1 MSLCSF
7 GNSQK
12 LTKCHLFEKVAFAFG
27 KEKCF
32 SFNGSTSSS
41 EHHQRK
47 VGPNNGLNFLVSFRI
62 PSQRQKGPKMQKNL
76 TPLKLIVHE
85 PGTFPDVHHTT
96 NSYHEIKPG
105 YHYIFGTESTSLEV
119 TKSFQ
124 EVDEQKRKCELDQTY
139 HFSNCYFQSLI
150 QHGIEQCQCVP
161 WYMKNHQSKI
171 CLGKQFLCFED
182 LMSNW
187 TLQSSTMKKCPPS
200 CSYYIYESSVTR
212 EQKLEADYDATKDD
226 IISYFLEESRIYG
239 LLQQSFIQINFA
251 NPHATVISQ
260 DAKVT
265 FADQLGSIGGT
276 FGVFL
281 GLSFVSL
288 LDEFIGMA
296 QFLVEKFQELYQL
309 YQAKSCAAKSNENKQ

>member
-1 MSLCSF
+1 MPLCSF
-7 GNSQK
+7 GNLQK
-12 LTKCHLFEKVAFAFG
+12 LNSCNAFQKGSFAFG

-32 SFNGSTSSS
+32 TFNGTTSTK
-41 EHHQRK
+41 HHQRK

-62 PSQRQKGPKMQKNL
+62 PRQKGKDL

-85 PGTFPDVHHTT
+85 PGTFPDVHHIT

-105 YHYIFGTESTSLEV
+105 YHYIFGTETTSLEV

-124 EVDEQKRKCELDQTY
+124 EVDRQKRKCELDQTY

-150 QHGIEQCQCVP
+150 QYGIKQCQCLP
-161 WYMKNHQSKI
+161 WYMKKHQKEAI
-171 CLGKQFLCFED
+171 CLGKQFACFED

-187 TLQSSTMKKCPPS
+187 TLQSKTMEKCPPS
-200 CSYYIYESSVTR
+200 CSYYSYEIAVTR
-212 EQKLEADYDATKDD
+212 EQKLEADFHATKDD
-226 IISYFLEESRIYG
+226 IISYFLEDSRIYNK
-239 LLQQSFIQINFA
+239 LQKSFIQINFA

-281 GLSFVSL
+281 GLSFVGL
-288 LDEFIGMA
+288 LDDLIEMG
-296 QFLVEKFQELYQL
+296 QFLVEKFQEFYQF
-309 YQAKSCAAKSNENKQ
+309 YQAKYNAEKSNENIE